1 MGDVIV
7 IQTDGYSCWRRW
19 PGTIRGAVES
29 ARVTL
34 ALTNRTTRR
43 LSSEGINV
51 LDTGQWP
58 TLLFAVGDWFFLWKT
73 SLGTKWQKACKTNG
87 HLKNKRNMLTWTW
100 DSKIQGE
107 RFSTKNKLPVRDT
120 SKTLLT
126 VNRHLRQ
133 TVLSRKYYTVDI
145 HRNRHFNLREM
156 TPETIL
162 NMFWTKTS
170 EFSIKQLL
178 T

>member
-51 LDTGQWP
+51 LDTGQ
-58 TLLFAVGDWFFLWKT
+58 
-73 SLGTKWQKACKTNG
+73 
-87 HLKNKRNMLTWTW
+87 
-100 DSKIQGE
+100 
-107 RFSTKNKLPVRDT
+107 
-120 SKTLLT
+120 
-126 VNRHLRQ
+126 
-133 TVLSRKYYTVDI
+133 
-145 HRNRHFNLREM
+145 
-156 TPETIL
+156 
-162 NMFWTKTS
+162 
-170 EFSIKQLL
+170 
-178 T
+178 